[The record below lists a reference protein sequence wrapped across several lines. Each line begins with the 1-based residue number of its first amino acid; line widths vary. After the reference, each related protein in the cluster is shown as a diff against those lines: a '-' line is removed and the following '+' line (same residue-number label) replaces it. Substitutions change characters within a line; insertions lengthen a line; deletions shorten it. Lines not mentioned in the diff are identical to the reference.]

1 MFAYIKILG
10 QSMKL
15 RRLFASAATTVLA
28 TALASSAFAQVEIT
42 DARTTAVQ
50 TSTAGSGGAA
60 SDVTITSTGS
70 VAVTTG
76 TAVTLDSDNDLIND
90 GAITTEDA
98 DDTVGVLISG
108 VTGNF
113 TNNGSITLNGAAPT
127 GGITPTSAIIT
138 GTGRTGILISGASP
152 FTGNITNEGSIAISG
167 QNSTGIRL
175 ASTSSIT
182 GDIFQNGTL
191 TVFGE
196 NSVGIDIIGNVIGNL
211 AINGTIGATG
221 ENSEGVNISGDVSG
235 SVTFTNV
242 TTTTGFVN
250 SIGAA
255 QTSRSTLAIRGI
267 LEDTGSLRQGGSALN
282 ISGNIDGGVHFAE
295 RREATTDVLISTG
308 GVNMIGSAPAVLID
322 GNGTPI
328 AIGLVAQ
335 ITDPND
341 ADFDAELQYAFINQG
356 TLISDGYLDDMDA
369 TSFSLNDARLEGG
382 LNNSGIMRAT
392 VYRSGIDPAATAATH
407 DSHARVIII
416 GGGGIAERINN
427 TGTILARGF
436 EAIDSAFADLDNVQA
451 PNMIFATAID
461 ILAGGSLGNI
471 SNLGNIT
478 ALLTSRN
485 GEAVAIRDASGTLI
499 EINNSGVIEALGINS
514 DLSGDTTPT
523 YNLIAIDVSANT
535 TGFTLNQTIFTDPDT
550 NVDTVPVITGD
561 ILLGSGDDLINVE
574 GGTIN
579 SNISFGDG
587 ADRLLVSGGAA
598 VIGSISDSDGQLE
611 IMVTDSSS
619 LTINSADDFNITTA
633 TIDSTSTYAPF
644 IDPLSGEASAMIAS
658 GNVTL
663 EDGATIDPRLSTVL
677 ANPTTSFTIIQAGTL
692 IANANFGNIR
702 GENSPFLY
710 NTVLTRDPLDANSLI
725 LTLQLRNT
733 AELGLDVVQAAAFTS
748 AFEALQNSDALG
760 GAFVGLTDQVSFN
773 AAYNQLLP
781 EFSAAAVQFVMAN
794 IDGATG
800 AVGSHLNSARRSQE
814 KPGGLWIEQFAFYAD
829 KSITGSSEQYRGYG
843 FGITGGFDT
852 AFGPFHNAG
861 INIGFATT
869 EVEDVLGVDEPLD
882 VLTVQSGIYGG
893 IEFGKLGVDLYAGGG
908 YDDFESSRNVIIG
921 SYSQSAQGNW
931 SGYHF
936 NGSATAGYK
945 LDFGKYFVR
954 PSASLSYLN
963 MNENAFIEQGSS
975 DIAQAIDS
983 RQVDVG
989 TATGMLEFGANFA
1002 RNRAWASPSIRVGF
1016 RNDFI
1021 NGGIITTGRFANGTT
1036 SYTLL
1041 SDGIPA
1047 SGILLGITFASG
1059 SDFASFSFDYDTDI
1073 RSGFIRHTARLVV
1086 RMIF

>member
-1 MFAYIKILG
+1 
-10 QSMKL
+10 MKFH
-15 RRLFASAATTVLA
+15 RLFASTATSVLV
-28 TALASSAFAQVEIT
+28 TALATSATAQVEIT
-42 DARTTAVQ
+42 DERTTGVQ
-50 TSTAGSGGAA
+50 TSTAGDGGTP

-76 TAVTLDSDNDLIND
+76 TAVTIDSDNDVIND
-90 GAITTEDA
+90 GTISTVDA
-98 DDTVGVLISG
+98 DDTTGVLISG
-108 VTGNF
+108 ITGNF
-113 TNNGSITLNGAAPT
+113 TNNGSIDLSGSAPT
-127 GGITPTSAIIT
+127 SGITPTSAIIT

-152 FTGNITNEGSIAISG
+152 FTGNVTNESLIAISG
-167 QNSTGIRL
+167 QNSAGIRL
-175 ASTSSIT
+175 ANLSSIT

-196 NSVGIDIIGNVIGNL
+196 NGVGIDIAGNVIGNL
-211 AINGTIGATG
+211 ALNGTIGVTG
-221 ENSEGVNISGDVSG
+221 ENSVGLNISGDVSG
-235 SVTFTNV
+235 TVTANNV
-242 TTTTGFVN
+242 ITTTGFV
-250 SIGAA
+250 SSLGGA
-255 QTSRSTLAIRGI
+255 QTTRSTLAGREN
-267 LEDTGSLRQGGSALN
+267 LAETGNLQQAGSALS

-295 RREATTDVLISTG
+295 RRDADTDALISTG

-341 ADFDAELQYAFINQG
+341 DDYDAELQYAFINQG
-356 TLISDGYLDDMDA
+356 TLISDGFLDDMDA
-369 TSFSLNDARLEGG
+369 TSLLLNDAQLDGG

-392 VYRSGIDPAATAATH
+392 VYRSGIDPTVVAATH
-407 DSHARVIII
+407 DSHARVIVI

-427 TGTILARGF
+427 SGTILARGF
-436 EAIDSAFADLDNVQA
+436 EAIDSAFEDLDNVQA
-451 PNMIFATAID
+451 PNLIYATAID
-461 ILAGGSLGNI
+461 ILAGGSLESI
-471 SNLGNIT
+471 SNIGNIT
-478 ALLTSRN
+478 AILTSRS

-499 EINNSGVIEALGINS
+499 ELNNSGVIAALGVNS
-514 DLSGDTTPT
+514 DLSGETTPT

-535 TGFTLNQTIFTDPDT
+535 AGFTLNQTVFTDPDT
-550 NVDTVPVITGD
+550 DVETTPNITGD
-561 ILLGSGDDLINVE
+561 IFLGNGDDLVNIA
-574 GGTIN
+574 GGTTNGNIN
-579 SNISFGDG
+579 FGDG
-587 ADRLLVSGGAA
+587 ADRLLVSGGAS
-598 VIGSISDSDGQLE
+598 VTGSIADSDGQLE
-611 IMVTDSSS
+611 IMVTDGSS

-633 TIDSTSTYAPF
+633 TIDGTSTYAPF
-644 IDPLSGEASAMIAS
+644 IDPISGEASIMIAS
-658 GNVTL
+658 GDVAL
-663 EDGATIDPRLSTVL
+663 EDGARIDPRLSTVL

-692 IANANFGNIR
+692 TTSANFGNIR
-702 GENSPFLY
+702 GDNSPYLY
-710 NTVLTRDPLDANSLI
+710 NTVLTRDPLDANSLV
-725 LTLQLRNT
+725 LTLQLRSA
-733 AELGLDVVQAAAFTS
+733 AELGLDVTQEAAFTS
-748 AFEALQNSDALG
+748 AFEALQNSDGLG

-781 EFSAAAVQFVMAN
+781 EFSAAAMQFVMAN

-814 KPGGLWIEQFAFYAD
+814 KTGGAWIEQFAFYAD
-829 KSITGSSEQYRGYG
+829 KSITGLSEQYRGYG

-852 AFGPFHNAG
+852 AFGPFHNVG

-882 VLTVQSGIYGG
+882 VLTVQGGIYGG
-893 IEFGKLGVDLYAGGG
+893 TEFGKISLDLYAGGG
-908 YDDFESSRNVIIG
+908 YDDFESNRNVVIG
-921 SYSQSAQGNW
+921 DFSQEAQGDW

-936 NGSATAGYK
+936 NSVATAGYSHN
-945 LDFGKYFVR
+945 FGKYFVR

-963 MNENAFIEQGSS
+963 MNENAFIEQGSA
-975 DIAQAIDS
+975 DIIQAIDS
-983 RQVDVG
+983 RQVDIG

-1002 RNRAWASPSIRVGF
+1002 SNRAWMSPSIRVGY

-1021 NGGIITTGRFANGTT
+1021 NGGIITTGRFVNGTT
-1036 SYTLL
+1036 PFALT

-1047 SGILLGITFASG
+1047 SGILLGVTFASG

>member
-1 MFAYIKILG
+1 
-10 QSMKL
+10 MKL
-15 RRLFASAATTVLA
+15 RRLFASTATTVLV

-42 DARTTAVQ
+42 DERTTGVQ

-70 VAVTTG
+70 VVVTTG
-76 TAVTLDSDNDLIND
+76 VAVTLDSDNDVVND
-90 GAITTEDA
+90 GAITTTDA
-98 DDTVGVLISG
+98 DNTTGVLISG

-113 TNNGSITLNGAAPT
+113 TNNGTITLTGTEPV
-127 GGITPTSAIIT
+127 GGITPTGDIVT
-138 GTGRTGILISGASP
+138 GTGRTGILISGATP
-152 FTGNITNEGSIAISG
+152 FAGNITNAGRTTIVG
-167 QNSTGIRL
+167 QNSAGIRL
-175 ASTSSIT
+175 ANLSTVT
-182 GDIFQNGTL
+182 GDIFQNGSL
-191 TVFGE
+191 GVFGE
-196 NSVGIDIIGNVIGNL
+196 NNVGIDIIGNIIGNL
-211 AINGTIGATG
+211 AVNGVITVTG
-221 ENSEGVNISGDVSG
+221 ESSEAVNISGDISG
-235 SVTFTNV
+235 GLSVANSII
-242 TTTTGFVN
+242 TTGFVN
-250 SIGAA
+250 SAGNAL
-255 QTSRSTLAIRGI
+255 TIRPNLLGR
-267 LEDTGSLRQGGSALN
+267 EDLIATGSVRQVGSALN
-282 ISGNIDGGVHFAE
+282 IGGNIAGGIHFAE
-295 RREATTDVLISTG
+295 LRNTDTDALIATG
-308 GVNMIGSAPAVLID
+308 GVNMVGSAPAILID

-335 ITDPND
+335 ITDPAD
-341 ADFDAELQYAFINQG
+341 ADFDAELQYAFVNQG
-356 TLISDGYLDDMDA
+356 LLVSDGFLDDMNA
-369 TSFSLNDARLEGG
+369 TSFSLSDARLDGG
-382 LNNSGIMRAT
+382 LNNLGTMAAT
-392 VYRSGIDPAATAATH
+392 VYRSGIDTTNVVVTP

-427 TGTILARGF
+427 SGIIIARGF
-436 EAIDSAFADLDNVQA
+436 EAFDSILADPDNIHA
-451 PNMIFATAID
+451 PNTIFATAID
-461 ILAGGSLGNI
+461 VLAGGSLASI
-471 SNLGNIT
+471 SNIGSISAVIT
-478 ALLTSRN
+478 TRE
-485 GEAVAIRDASGTLI
+485 GEAVAIRDASGTFI
-499 EINNSGVIEALGINS
+499 ELNNSGVIEALGVTPDGI
-514 DLSGDTTPT
+514 GDTASNF
-523 YNLIAIDVSANT
+523 NLIAIDVSLNT
-535 TGFTLNQTIFTDPDT
+535 TGFTLNQSVFTDPDT
-550 NVDTVPVITGD
+550 DIATVPRITGD
-561 ILLGSGDDLINVE
+561 ILLGSGDDLIDVE

-587 ADRLLVSGGAA
+587 ADRLLISGGAA
-598 VIGSISDSDGQLE
+598 VTGSISDSDGQLE

-644 IDPLSGEASAMIAS
+644 IDPQSGDASIMIAS
-658 GNVTL
+658 GDVTF
-663 EDGATIDPRLSTVL
+663 EDGATIDPRLATVL
-677 ANPTTSFTIIQAGTL
+677 TNPSTSFTIVQAGTL
-692 IANANFGNIR
+692 ITSASFGNIR
-702 GENSPFLY
+702 GENSPYLY
-710 NTVLTRDPLDANSLI
+710 NTVLTRDPLNANSLI

-843 FGITGGFDT
+843 FGITGGFDA

-882 VLTVQSGIYGG
+882 VLTVQAGVYGG
-893 IEFGKLGVDLYAGGG
+893 IEFGKIGLDLYAGGG
-908 YDDFESSRNVIIG
+908 YDDFESNRNVVIG
-921 SYSQSAQGNW
+921 SYNQTAQGDW

-963 MNENAFIEQGSS
+963 MNENAFIEQGSA

-983 RQVDVG
+983 RQVDIG
-989 TATGMLEFGANFA
+989 TATGMLEFGANFT
-1002 RNRAWASPSIRVGF
+1002 RNRAWSSPSIRVGF